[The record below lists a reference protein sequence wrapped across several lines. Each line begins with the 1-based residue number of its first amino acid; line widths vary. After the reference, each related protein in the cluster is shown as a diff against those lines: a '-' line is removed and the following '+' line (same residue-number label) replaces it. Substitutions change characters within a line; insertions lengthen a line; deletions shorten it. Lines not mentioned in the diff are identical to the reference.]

1 MASLLDVIKICMK
14 SGQIYN
20 ICIPI
25 DWTTIQDTMN
35 IGMTVEWTNRILACL
50 MSGQVDSVY

>member
-1 MASLLDVIKICMK
+1 MR

-25 DWTTIQDTMN
+25 DWTTIQDAMN
-35 IGMTVEWTNRILACL
+35 IGMTVEWTNRIVACL